1 MDLFLGAYSLNLNV
15 KLIQFVGSG
24 GPSDV
29 TVVAIALPSVLACL
43 GCLICIICAIA
54 KSKSC
59 NCDRQHKASPEYTR
73 SLLFGLC
80 LV

>member
-15 KLIQFVGSG
+15 KLIQFVGSA
-24 GPSDV
+24 GPSEG
-29 TVVAIALPSVLACL
+29 TVVAIALPSVLPCL
-43 GCLICIICAIA
+43 GCLICIICCIA
-54 KSKSC
+54 KS
-59 NCDRQHKASPEYTR
+59 CDVRHELSPEYTR